1 MQTWRPFNGS
11 CVTQC
16 PDGFEDDIDEK
27 NVQQS
32 FLLLLFLRPI
42 AAARFD
48 LSSDFFF
55 ILLTGNNL
63 PNL

>member
-42 AAARFD
+42 ATRFD